1 MLKCDTTDKAIVCIV
16 IVLFNI
22 PGNLEVWHGNL
33 DIIINDDLAVEAIE
47 NPSDSPGEK
56 SAIEVKTNLQR
67 NPKIIA
73 QTIVFSLLQEK
84 RHPERE
90 HFLTPCIGIGNSEL
104 IILFYD
110 SEHDVLLESSHVP
123 LFESPVS
130 CKFSYS
136 SILAC
141 WLVVN
146 YKVFC
151 SGLVVEFKICKSN
164 FFLHASEKI
173 NIYKEELKFQNVNSF
188 QTNEPKLVKVASK
201 VKSTP
206 LMHETEKTILEVLLS
221 LASADANSSSASG
234 ANSN

>member
-47 NPSDSPGEK
+47 NPPDSPGEK
-56 SAIEVKTNLQR
+56 SAVEVKANLQR

-110 SEHDVLLESSHVP
+110 SEHDVLLESSRVP

-151 SGLVVEFKICKSN
+151 SGLVEEFKICKSN

-221 LASADANSSSASG
+221 LASADANSSSTSG

>member
-1 MLKCDTTDKAIVCIV
+1 MLKCYTTDKAIVCIV

-47 NPSDSPGEK
+47 NPPDSPGEK
-56 SAIEVKTNLQR
+56 SAVEVKANLQR

-90 HFLTPCIGIGNSEL
+90 NFLTPCIGIGNSEL

-110 SEHDVLLESSHVP
+110 SEHDVLLESSRVP

-151 SGLVVEFKICKSN
+151 SGLVEEFKICKSN